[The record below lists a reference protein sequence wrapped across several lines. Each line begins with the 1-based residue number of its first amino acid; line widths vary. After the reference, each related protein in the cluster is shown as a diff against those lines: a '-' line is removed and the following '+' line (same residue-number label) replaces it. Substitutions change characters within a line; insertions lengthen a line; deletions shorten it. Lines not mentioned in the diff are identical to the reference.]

1 MSTDGLLD
9 GFSFGGRHSMDDMEL
24 YTVLKSKP
32 LFAEPK
38 TAFDEIGGMDGE
50 LDYSRTNP
58 KKRLFFRPRLIEY
71 ECHFIGEDGDME
83 SLAAKEREIAQWL
96 VGAGRAR
103 LICDDEPDVFYL
115 AAAVNLFN
123 VEAVTRESGTFPL
136 VFRCDPYRYALR
148 EVRQSA
154 DIAGS
159 GAVRTVN
166 RGYYAPPVITIT
178 GDAPDG
184 VTLTLGNAQ
193 LSTTQGIT
201 GAGALEFDMHT
212 MMIKKDGVPVNHTA
226 SGVFFEFSPGENNLA
241 VTGNNLDAQVTV
253 CYRPRYL

>member
-1 MSTDGLLD
+1 MRTDGLLD
-9 GFSFGGRHSMDDMEL
+9 GFTFGGRHSLDDMEIFS
-24 YTVLKSKP
+24 VLKSKP

-38 TAFDEIGGMDGE
+38 TAYDEVGGMDGE

-83 SLAAKEREIAQWL
+83 SLAAKEREIARWL

-103 LICDDEPDVFYL
+103 LVCDDEPDVFYL
-115 AAAVNLFN
+115 AAAANLFH

-148 EVRQSA
+148 EVRQTA
-154 DIAGS
+154 AVAGS
-159 GAVRTVN
+159 GSLHMMN
-166 RGYYAPPVITIT
+166 RGYYVPPVITVT
-178 GDAPDG
+178 GDAPSG
-184 VTLTLGNAQ
+184 VTLLAGDAEI
-193 LSTTQGIT
+193 STTQGIT
-201 GAGALEFDMHT
+201 GEGTLEFDMHT
-212 MMIKKDGVPVNHTA
+212 MMVKKDGIPVNHTV
-226 SGVFFEFSPGENNLA
+226 SGSFFEFSPGENTLT
-241 VTGNNLDAQVTV
+241 VTGQNLDAQVTV